1 MGSDKATAKG
11 SLLGAWLPKEHT
23 TRVASFIQRSNL
35 RSMMTN
41 EETQA
46 GSPPVVVPN
55 STEQSLRDHFERILL
70 ISEVAAVSLAEQV
83 MEVFTEK
90 EEQAQQLTGRY
101 PTLQD
106 HLSLSRTTSWRS
118 RR

>member
-1 MGSDKATAKG
+1 
-11 SLLGAWLPKEHT
+11 
-23 TRVASFIQRSNL
+23 
-35 RSMMTN
+35 MMTN

-90 EEQAQQLTGRY
+90 EEQAQQLTGRC
-101 PTLQD
+101 PSLLEATIEELIILLDAEPATSFFVAVAPKFESNGQD
-106 HLSLSRTTSWRS
+106 NIQ
-118 RR
+118 